1 MKTGKEAKLSP
12 IREAC
17 SMIGPLDKEIARK
30 CREKWSSLALPLGS
44 LGLLQET
51 VVKICS
57 MTGSLE
63 PSIKKRCVVVFCAD
77 NGVVSEGVTQTGS
90 EVTAI
95 VAKNLCTGDTS
106 VCKMARVAKA
116 DVIPVDMGMNLPIDD
131 VGIILKRLGNGTKNM
146 VKEPAMARKTA
157 EDGIMAGIYLAG
169 KLKKEGY
176 GLLAAG
182 EMGIGNT
189 TTSSAVASV
198 LLAQPIE
205 RMTGVGAG
213 LSSQGLIRKIK
224 AIEAAIEKNRPD
236 KNDPLDVIS
245 KVGGFDIAAM
255 TGLFL
260 GGAIHRVPVLIDGFI
275 SSVAALCAMRLCPDA
290 GDFMLASHV
299 SGEPAGALLLEA
311 LGQKSFISAGMRLGE
326 GTGAVA
332 AMPIIDMAFSVY
344 SSMCTFEETNIEAYK
359 PLS

>member
-1 MKTGKEAKLSP
+1 MSQDKEELSP
-12 IREAC
+12 IQKAC
-17 SMIGPLDKEIARK
+17 GEIHPADKETAEK
-30 CREKWSSLALPLGS
+30 CRERWSSLALPLGS
-44 LGLLQET
+44 LGLLQEA
-51 VVKICS
+51 VVRICS
-57 MTGSLE
+57 MTKSLE
-63 PSIKKRCVVVFCAD
+63 PSLKKRCVVVFCAD

-106 VCKMARVAKA
+106 VCKMARVARA
-116 DVIPVDMGMNLPIDD
+116 EVIPVDMGMNFPIDD
-131 VGIILKRLGNGTKNM
+131 ERILLRRLGNGTKNM
-146 VKEPAMARKTA
+146 VKEPAMTRKTA
-157 EDGIMAGIYLAG
+157 EEGILAGIELAER
-169 KLKKEGY
+169 LKKEGF
-176 GLLAAG
+176 GLFAVG

-189 TTSSAVASV
+189 TSSSAVASV
-198 LLAQPIE
+198 LLDQPIE

-213 LSSQGLIRKIK
+213 LSKQGLIRKIK
-224 AIEAAIEKNRPD
+224 AIETAISERQPD

-245 KVGGFDIAAM
+245 KVGGFDIAGM

-260 GGAIHRVPVLIDGFI
+260 GGAIHKVPVLIDGFI
-275 SSVAALCAMRLCPDA
+275 SSVAALCALRLCPGARDY
-290 GDFMLASHV
+290 MIASHV

-311 LGQKSFISAGMRLGE
+311 LGQKPFITAGMRLGE

-359 PLS
+359 PLA